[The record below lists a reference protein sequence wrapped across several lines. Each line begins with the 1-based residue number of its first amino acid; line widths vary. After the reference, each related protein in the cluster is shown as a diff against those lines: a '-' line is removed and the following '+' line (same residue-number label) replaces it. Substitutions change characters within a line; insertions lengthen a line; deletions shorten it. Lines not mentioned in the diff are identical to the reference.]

1 MTLPLHF
8 CLSYYL
14 GSSESRTLH
23 CIISRRR
30 SWGWSRP
37 KAPPPASPCPHA
49 EVFPRPA
56 WSRRSWGW
64 SRPEAQSSASPCPH
78 AAQPG
83 AGAAGA
89 GAALRRRPPA
99 SPCSHSEV
107 SPRPAWS
114 RRSWGWSRP
123 EAPPPCLAV
132 PALGSFPSPSLEP
145 AQLGL
150 EPPGG
155 ARACRRSPLEF
166 RTLHCMVSTRRNW
179 GWSRPEAPAPC
190 LALPACRPAW
200 SRRSWGWSRLE
211 EPEPAGTPLWSL
223 DRYTVW

>member
-8 CLSYYL
+8 CLSYFL
-14 GSSESRTLH
+14 GLSESRTLH
-23 CIISRRR
+23 CIISKRR
-30 SWGWSRP
+30 SWGWSRAE
-37 KAPPPASPCPHA
+37 APPPASPCPHA
-49 EVFPRPA
+49 EVSPCPA

-64 SRPEAQSSASPCPH
+64 SRPEAQPPASPCPH

-89 GAALRRRPPA
+89 GAARRRRPPA
-99 SPCSHSEV
+99 SPCPHSEV

-114 RRSWGWSRP
+114 QRSWAWSRL

-150 EPPGG
+150 EPPEGAG
-155 ARACRRSPLEF
+155 ARRHS
-166 RTLHCMVSTRRNW
+166 
-179 GWSRPEAPAPC
+179 
-190 LALPACRPAW
+190 
-200 SRRSWGWSRLE
+200 
-211 EPEPAGTPLWSL
+211 LWSL
-223 DRYTVW
+223 ERYTVWLARAATGARAVRRRRPPASPCPHAAQPGAGAAGAGAAWRSRSLPALPSGV